1 MVNTQPPP
9 IKEAGYPMNL
19 GHDNVGW
26 VAAGGN
32 IFRLVFEADS
42 RETVVG
48 SPAIGS
54 NRCSRAHSRLDER
67 NEALGGCVL
76 DTRHADTTGAPTPDF
91 GGNRDNRFLV
101 CFPPRNAN
109 LPAAHIGFVDL
120 DLAIQKLSARSNHGP
135 AQLMEPCPSRLITAQ
150 AEYSL
155 NPKRTDAVLLIRH
168 IPHRLEP
175 KPQRFPRTLEDR
187 PRGRRR
193 LTLASRTSLL
203 APGRHPRL
211 GSPAG
216 RTPKPGRPTD
226 TPKKIRTGGLRSE
239 PVVKFHKRARV
250 IDPANGMGSIL
261 GHHNILPLR
270 ERIGYPIPEIAK
282 ARQQG
287 LIPAATQQ
295 TAAALPHV
303 ADQLAGG
310 GQKQVATRAASP
322 TKAVPSL
329 TQQAVAVDATP
340 PTLEINDSVETVG
353 PVVTIEGLVSDQSG
367 IAELS
372 VQGVPVPV
380 GADGRFSIRRG
391 VPVGESEIT
400 VAAVDVWGNVAQ
412 RQVKVSRTLPQPQA
426 PKVVATTTTA
436 TVDKTPPVIET
447 IAGLKTNLEIE
458 TISGRV
464 TDASKIASFTIEG
477 KAVALDANGAFSIER
492 KLPIGESHVRMAA
505 VDRFG
510 NQAETVVTILRRPHI
525 PKINYGN
532 YHALIIGNADYQE
545 LPKLKTA
552 VVDAKAVAKILEE
565 EYGFEV
571 RLLTDVTRND
581 MIDAFDELREEL
593 GENDNLLVYYAG
605 HGWLDEASGR
615 GYWQP
620 VNAQLNRRS
629 QWMSNATLTDSL
641 KALKAKHV
649 MVVADSCYS
658 GVLTRSIKVP
668 DRTIDYIERMASR
681 RTRVVLTSGG
691 LEPVLDSGGGKH
703 SVFAAEF
710 LKVLENNTAVLDG
723 TQLFERVRR
732 PVVLAAPQTPQYS
745 DIRFSGHDGGDFLF
759 VRKY

>member
-270 ERIGYPIPEIAK
+270 ERIGYPISAIDVTFKGEDEEQK
-282 ARQQG
+282 AAQEF
-287 LIPAATQQ
+287 L
-295 TAAALPHV
+295 
-303 ADQLAGG
+303 
-310 GQKQVATRAASP
+310 S
-322 TKAVPSL
+322 KA
-329 TQQAVAVDATP
+329 
-340 PTLEINDSVETVG
+340 
-353 PVVTIEGLVSDQSG
+353 
-367 IAELS
+367 
-372 VQGVPVPV
+372 
-380 GADGRFSIRRG
+380 F
-391 VPVGESEIT
+391 
-400 VAAVDVWGNVAQ
+400 
-412 RQVKVSRTLPQPQA
+412 
-426 PKVVATTTTA
+426 
-436 TVDKTPPVIET
+436 
-447 IAGLKTNLEIE
+447 
-458 TISGRV
+458 
-464 TDASKIASFTIEG
+464 
-477 KAVALDANGAFSIER
+477 AVALFIMALILVTQFNSFYSGFLILSAVIMSTVGVMLGLLIIQQPFGIIMSGVGVIALAGIVVNNNIVLIDTYDRIRKTVHNPASAILITGAQRLRPVLLTS
-492 KLPIGESHVRMAA
+492 V
-505 VDRFG
+505 
-510 NQAETVVTILRRPHI
+510 TTILGLMPMVLGINIDFITR
-525 PKINYGN
+525 KI
-532 YHALIIGNADYQE
+532 AIGGPSTQWWTQ
-545 LPKLKTA
+545 LSTA
-552 VVDAKAVAKILEE
+552 IAFGLAFATIL
-565 EYGFEV
+565 
-571 RLLTDVTRND
+571 T
-581 MIDAFDELREEL
+581 
-593 GENDNLLVYYAG
+593 LLVTPSA
-605 HGWLDEASGR
+605 L
-615 GYWQP
+615 
-620 VNAQLNRRS
+620 
-629 QWMSNATLTDSL
+629 ML
-641 KALKAKHV
+641 KAN
-649 MVVADSCYS
+649 VATWRARRR
-658 GVLTRSIKVP
+658 GP
-668 DRTIDYIERMASR
+668 AGAATIS
-681 RTRVVLTSGG
+681 S
-691 LEPVLDSGGGKH
+691 P
-703 SVFAAEF
+703 AE
-710 LKVLENNTAVLDG
+710 
-723 TQLFERVRR
+723 
-732 PVVLAAPQTPQYS
+732 
-745 DIRFSGHDGGDFLF
+745 
-759 VRKY
+759 

>member
-91 GGNRDNRFLV
+91 GGNRNNRFLV

-109 LPAAHIGFVDL
+109 FPAAHIGFVDL

-226 TPKKIRTGGLRSE
+226 RPKKIRTGGLRSE

-270 ERIGYPIPEIAK
+270 ERIGYPIAVKLVTEDVTWK
-282 ARQQG
+282 TMG
-287 LIPAATQQ
+287 LDLKGRDELLE
-295 TAAALPHV
+295 ALYGGLGNDTIRHV
-303 ADQLAGG
+303 
-310 GQKQVATRAASP
+310 
-322 TKAVPSL
+322 L
-329 TQQAVAVDATP
+329 TNMIVHAID
-340 PTLEINDSVETVG
+340 EDN
-353 PVVTIEGLVSDQSG
+353 
-367 IAELS
+367 AELLAYTTIYYS
-372 VQGVPVPV
+372 REGRREDM
-380 GADGRFSIRRG
+380 DGPLHFEGPHRFSDSYAKMRRVG
-391 VPVGESEIT
+391 DEWQIAAREGRGQIFRRPNEPV
-400 VAAVDVWGNVAQ
+400 A
-412 RQVKVSRTLPQPQA
+412 
-426 PKVVATTTTA
+426 
-436 TVDKTPPVIET
+436 
-447 IAGLKTNLEIE
+447 LEDWAE
-458 TISGRV
+458 
-464 TDASKIASFTIEG
+464 KEG
-477 KAVALDANGAFSIER
+477 KVAS
-492 KLPIGESHVRMAA
+492 S
-505 VDRFG
+505 
-510 NQAETVVTILRRPHI
+510 
-525 PKINYGN
+525 
-532 YHALIIGNADYQE
+532 
-545 LPKLKTA
+545 
-552 VVDAKAVAKILEE
+552 
-565 EYGFEV
+565 
-571 RLLTDVTRND
+571 
-581 MIDAFDELREEL
+581 
-593 GENDNLLVYYAG
+593 
-605 HGWLDEASGR
+605 S
-615 GYWQP
+615 
-620 VNAQLNRRS
+620 
-629 QWMSNATLTDSL
+629 
-641 KALKAKHV
+641 
-649 MVVADSCYS
+649 
-658 GVLTRSIKVP
+658 
-668 DRTIDYIERMASR
+668 
-681 RTRVVLTSGG
+681 
-691 LEPVLDSGGGKH
+691 
-703 SVFAAEF
+703 
-710 LKVLENNTAVLDG
+710 
-723 TQLFERVRR
+723 
-732 PVVLAAPQTPQYS
+732 
-745 DIRFSGHDGGDFLF
+745 
-759 VRKY
+759 

>member
-155 NPKRTDAVLLIRH
+155 NPKRTDAVLLMRH

-270 ERIGYPIPEIAK
+270 ERIGYPIFRILKLTRYSPAMQTFAAVIRNERRSIVA
-282 ARQQG
+282 AFLVMVIM
-287 LIPAATQQ
+287 LI
-295 TAAALPHV
+295 
-303 ADQLAGG
+303 
-310 GQKQVATRAASP
+310 AAS
-322 TKAVPSL
+322 SL
-329 TQQAVAVDATP
+329 IF
-340 PTLEINDSVETVG
+340 L
-353 PVVTIEGLVSDQSG
+353 
-367 IAELS
+367 AEH
-372 VQGVPVPV
+372 
-380 GADGRFSIRRG
+380 
-391 VPVGESEIT
+391 
-400 VAAVDVWGNVAQ
+400 
-412 RQVKVSRTLPQPQA
+412 KV
-426 PKVVATTTTA
+426 
-436 TVDKTPPVIET
+436 
-447 IAGLKTNLEIE
+447 
-458 TISGRV
+458 
-464 TDASKIASFTIEG
+464 
-477 KAVALDANGAFSIER
+477 
-492 KLPIGESHVRMAA
+492 
-505 VDRFG
+505 
-510 NQAETVVTILRRPHI
+510 
-525 PKINYGN
+525 
-532 YHALIIGNADYQE
+532 
-545 LPKLKTA
+545 
-552 VVDAKAVAKILEE
+552 
-565 EYGFEV
+565 
-571 RLLTDVTRND
+571 
-581 MIDAFDELREEL
+581 
-593 GENDNLLVYYAG
+593 
-605 HGWLDEASGR
+605 
-615 GYWQP
+615 QP
-620 VNAQLNRRS
+620 VKFGSIPDAM
-629 QWMSNATLTDSL
+629 WWAIATLTTVGYGDVTPVT
-641 KALKAKHV
+641 ALGKLLGGVV
-649 MVVADSCYS
+649 MLTGIALF
-658 GVLTRSIKVP
+658 VLW
-668 DRTIDYIERMASR
+668 
-681 RTRVVLTSGG
+681 TRV
-691 LEPVLDSGGGKH
+691 
-703 SVFAAEF
+703 
-710 LKVLENNTAVLDG
+710 
-723 TQLFERVRR
+723 
-732 PVVLAAPQTPQYS
+732 LAGFRSRLLWT
-745 DIRFSGHDGGDFLF
+745 
-759 VRKY
+759 

>member
-270 ERIGYPIPEIAK
+270 ERIGYPIYK
-282 ARQQG
+282 F
-287 LIPAATQQ
+287 
-295 TAAALPHV
+295 
-303 ADQLAGG
+303 
-310 GQKQVATRAASP
+310 P
-322 TKAVPSL
+322 TM
-329 TQQAVAVDATP
+329 T
-340 PTLEINDSVETVG
+340 
-353 PVVTIEGLVSDQSG
+353 
-367 IAELS
+367 
-372 VQGVPVPV
+372 
-380 GADGRFSIRRG
+380 
-391 VPVGESEIT
+391 
-400 VAAVDVWGNVAQ
+400 
-412 RQVKVSRTLPQPQA
+412 
-426 PKVVATTTTA
+426 
-436 TVDKTPPVIET
+436 
-447 IAGLKTNLEIE
+447 
-458 TISGRV
+458 
-464 TDASKIASFTIEG
+464 
-477 KAVALDANGAFSIER
+477 
-492 KLPIGESHVRMAA
+492 
-505 VDRFG
+505 
-510 NQAETVVTILRRPHI
+510 
-525 PKINYGN
+525 
-532 YHALIIGNADYQE
+532 ALIDLAPFSDFS
-545 LPKLKTA
+545 LP
-552 VVDAKAVAKILEE
+552 
-565 EYGFEV
+565 G
-571 RLLTDVTRND
+571 VT
-581 MIDAFDELREEL
+581 
-593 GENDNLLVYYAG
+593 
-605 HGWLDEASGR
+605 
-615 GYWQP
+615 
-620 VNAQLNRRS
+620 
-629 QWMSNATLTDSL
+629 
-641 KALKAKHV
+641 
-649 MVVADSCYS
+649 
-658 GVLTRSIKVP
+658 
-668 DRTIDYIERMASR
+668 
-681 RTRVVLTSGG
+681 
-691 LEPVLDSGGGKH
+691 
-703 SVFAAEF
+703 
-710 LKVLENNTAVLDG
+710 
-723 TQLFERVRR
+723 
-732 PVVLAAPQTPQYS
+732 
-745 DIRFSGHDGGDFLF
+745 
-759 VRKY
+759 

>member
-270 ERIGYPIPEIAK
+270 ERIGYPISGILPGYVAGHYEFDEAHIDLRPLCQFAGARLYHDEAIFLDLSAK
-282 ARQQG
+282 QVVCKGR
-287 LIPAATQQ
+287 PAVPYDVLSVNIGSTPSFAGVSGAEKFTTPVKPIDSFIDRWQ
-295 TAAALPHV
+295 
-303 ADQLAGG
+303 QLAERVLG
-310 GQKQVATRAASP
+310 SP
-322 TKAVPSL
+322 
-329 TQQAVAVDATP
+329 DRHH
-340 PTLEINDSVETVG
+340 I
-353 PVVTIEGLVSDQSG
+353 
-367 IAELS
+367 
-372 VQGVPVPV
+372 GVV
-380 GADGRFSIRRG
+380 GAGAGGIELLLAIQFRLGKLLAKYGQAADRLQFHLISKSESILPDFATALQRRFDRLLLARG
-391 VPVGESEIT
+391 VNIYTSAPAENVAPGKIT
-400 VAAVDVWGNVAQ
+400 VAGG
-412 RQVKVSRTLPQPQA
+412 
-426 PKVVATTTTA
+426 
-436 TVDKTPPVIET
+436 ET
-447 IAGLKTNLEIE
+447 IELDEIIWVTAAGAPSWLRDSGLDVDESGFIQVHDTLQSTSHADVFAAGDIAAVVKHPRPKAGVFAVRQGPPLTKNLRRILVGQPARPFSPQRAFL
-458 TISGRV
+458 TLISTG
-464 TDASKIASFTIEG
+464 DKY
-477 KAVALDANGAFSIER
+477 AVADKWGLSAG
-492 KLPIGESHVRMAA
+492 G
-505 VDRFG
+505 
-510 NQAETVVTILRRPHI
+510 
-525 PKINYGN
+525 
-532 YHALIIGNADYQE
+532 
-545 LPKLKTA
+545 
-552 VVDAKAVAKILEE
+552 
-565 EYGFEV
+565 
-571 RLLTDVTRND
+571 RLLWRWKDW
-581 MIDAFDELREEL
+581 IDRRFMHKFSEVPKMP
-593 GENDNLLVYYAG
+593 LVKATPLTPG
-605 HGWLDEASGR
+605 LAD
-615 GYWQP
+615 P
-620 VNAQLNRRS
+620 
-629 QWMSNATLTDSL
+629 ATLNEISANTIRCGGCG
-641 KALKAKHV
+641 AKV
-649 MVVADSCYS
+649 GAS
-658 GVLTRSIKVP
+658 VLTRALA
-668 DRTIDYIERMASR
+668 D
-681 RTRVVLTSGG
+681 
-691 LEPVLDSGGGKH
+691 LEPVANSDVLVGLHAADDAAVVQIPNGKVMVH
-703 SVFAAEF
+703 TVDYFRAFIDDAYVFGQVAANHA
-710 LKVLENNTAVLDG
+710 L
-723 TQLFERVRR
+723 
-732 PVVLAAPQTPQYS
+732 S
-745 DIRFSGHDGGDFLF
+745 DIFAMGAEAQSALAIATVPYGLEVNSPLTKSSLDEVGM
-759 VRKY
+759 V

>member
-1 MVNTQPPP
+1 MNRMRIQSALCSALIAVAVVFATPAVAGFKEGLAAYQRGDYRAVINELRPLALKGHSDSLYILGVMALEGKGVRKDLKRAARAFAGAAAQGHPKAQFLFAALHYQGWGLPKSFEKAAFWARKSADQDEPEGQHLFGLLYVKGEGVPRDYLQGEVWLTKAADQGHAKA
-9 IKEAGYPMNL
+9 KEA
-19 GHDNVGW
+19 
-26 VAAGGN
+26 
-32 IFRLVFEADS
+32 
-42 RETVVG
+42 
-48 SPAIGS
+48 
-54 NRCSRAHSRLDER
+54 
-67 NEALGGCVL
+67 
-76 DTRHADTTGAPTPDF
+76 
-91 GGNRDNRFLV
+91 
-101 CFPPRNAN
+101 
-109 LPAAHIGFVDL
+109 
-120 DLAIQKLSARSNHGP
+120 LAKL
-135 AQLMEPCPSRLITAQ
+135 
-150 AEYSL
+150 
-155 NPKRTDAVLLIRH
+155 
-168 IPHRLEP
+168 
-175 KPQRFPRTLEDR
+175 
-187 PRGRRR
+187 
-193 LTLASRTSLL
+193 
-203 APGRHPRL
+203 
-211 GSPAG
+211 
-216 RTPKPGRPTD
+216 
-226 TPKKIRTGGLRSE
+226 KI
-239 PVVKFHKRARV
+239 
-250 IDPANGMGSIL
+250 
-261 GHHNILPLR
+261 
-270 ERIGYPIPEIAK
+270 EIAK
-282 ARQQG
+282 ARTQG
-287 LIPAATQQ
+287 LIPATTQQ
-295 TAAALPHV
+295 AAGALPHV
-303 ADQLAGG
+303 AEQLAGG
-310 GQKQVATRAASP
+310 GQQQVATRAPSP
-322 TKAVPSL
+322 AKPVPLSA
-329 TQQAVAVDATP
+329 QQAVAVDSTP
-340 PTLEINDSVETVG
+340 PALEVVEAVATTG
-353 PVVTIEGLVSDQSG
+353 PVVTIEGLVSDHSG

-380 GADGRFSIRRG
+380 GADGRFTIRRG

-426 PKVVATTTTA
+426 PKVVATTTATA

-447 IAGLKTNLEIE
+447 IADLKTNLEIE

-477 KAVALDANGAFSIER
+477 KAVALDENGAFSIER

-505 VDRFG
+505 VDRFE

-545 LPKLKTA
+545 LPKLQTA
-552 VVDAKAVAKILEE
+552 VVDAKAVAKILAE

-710 LKVLENNTAVLDG
+710 LKVLENNTGVLDG
-723 TQLFERVRR
+723 TQLFEQVRR

>member
-1 MVNTQPPP
+1 
-9 IKEAGYPMNL
+9 MNL

-270 ERIGYPIPEIAK
+270 ERIEYPIFSNLFANPFGKVLVGRAVKIMHSGASNSLREPSDACENSLDIRSIAQFGTESPDNQLILRFETLHNIL
-282 ARQQG
+282 RQSCNVG
-287 LIPAATQQ
+287 NERS
-295 TAAALPHV
+295 
-303 ADQLAGG
+303 
-310 GQKQVATRAASP
+310 ATRIHL
-322 TKAVPSL
+322 AVF
-329 TQQAVAVDATP
+329 
-340 PTLEINDSVETVG
+340 IN
-353 PVVTIEGLVSDQSG
+353 
-367 IAELS
+367 A
-372 VQGVPVPV
+372 
-380 GADGRFSIRRG
+380 
-391 VPVGESEIT
+391 
-400 VAAVDVWGNVAQ
+400 
-412 RQVKVSRTLPQPQA
+412 
-426 PKVVATTTTA
+426 
-436 TVDKTPPVIET
+436 
-447 IAGLKTNLEIE
+447 
-458 TISGRV
+458 
-464 TDASKIASFTIEG
+464 
-477 KAVALDANGAFSIER
+477 
-492 KLPIGESHVRMAA
+492 H
-505 VDRFG
+505 
-510 NQAETVVTILRRPHI
+510 
-525 PKINYGN
+525 
-532 YHALIIGNADYQE
+532 
-545 LPKLKTA
+545 
-552 VVDAKAVAKILEE
+552 
-565 EYGFEV
+565 
-571 RLLTDVTRND
+571 
-581 MIDAFDELREEL
+581 
-593 GENDNLLVYYAG
+593 
-605 HGWLDEASGR
+605 
-615 GYWQP
+615 
-620 VNAQLNRRS
+620 
-629 QWMSNATLTDSL
+629 
-641 KALKAKHV
+641 
-649 MVVADSCYS
+649 
-658 GVLTRSIKVP
+658 
-668 DRTIDYIERMASR
+668 
-681 RTRVVLTSGG
+681 
-691 LEPVLDSGGGKH
+691 
-703 SVFAAEF
+703 
-710 LKVLENNTAVLDG
+710 
-723 TQLFERVRR
+723 
-732 PVVLAAPQTPQYS
+732 
-745 DIRFSGHDGGDFLF
+745 
-759 VRKY
+759 

>member
-270 ERIGYPIPEIAK
+270 ERIGYPILTIVVLAIIIANLNG
-282 ARQQG
+282 ACW
-287 LIPAATQQ
+287 
-295 TAAALPHV
+295 
-303 ADQLAGG
+303 
-310 GQKQVATRAASP
+310 AASRLIFDIGRQGWFP
-322 TKAVPSL
+322 KRLALGTLRRAQPRPAIAMLGMLLCFVLLGYGLGFWSL
-329 TQQAVAVDATP
+329 GD
-340 PTLEINDSVETVG
+340 L
-353 PVVTIEGLVSDQSG
+353 LR
-367 IAELS
+367 IAGQNFFILYTLS
-372 VQGVPVPV
+372 VVAFIRLSTSA
-380 GADGRFSIRRG
+380 GAKLF
-391 VPVGESEIT
+391 
-400 VAAVDVWGNVAQ
+400 
-412 RQVKVSRTLPQPQA
+412 
-426 PKVVATTTTA
+426 VVATLALCVGFAGVFTWGLAIAAAMFAAPYAVKTASERWRRRRRTTHRYSVVTG
-436 TVDKTPPVIET
+436 PVIAEPLVVVQGNT
-447 IAGLKTNLEIE
+447 AIA
-458 TISGRV
+458 
-464 TDASKIASFTIEG
+464 
-477 KAVALDANGAFSIER
+477 
-492 KLPIGESHVRMAA
+492 
-505 VDRFG
+505 
-510 NQAETVVTILRRPHI
+510 PH
-525 PKINYGN
+525 
-532 YHALIIGNADYQE
+532 
-545 LPKLKTA
+545 
-552 VVDAKAVAKILEE
+552 
-565 EYGFEV
+565 
-571 RLLTDVTRND
+571 
-581 MIDAFDELREEL
+581 
-593 GENDNLLVYYAG
+593 
-605 HGWLDEASGR
+605 
-615 GYWQP
+615 
-620 VNAQLNRRS
+620 
-629 QWMSNATLTDSL
+629 
-641 KALKAKHV
+641 
-649 MVVADSCYS
+649 
-658 GVLTRSIKVP
+658 
-668 DRTIDYIERMASR
+668 RTIRDEKFRLSA
-681 RTRVVLTSGG
+681 
-691 LEPVLDSGGGKH
+691 
-703 SVFAAEF
+703 
-710 LKVLENNTAVLDG
+710 
-723 TQLFERVRR
+723 
-732 PVVLAAPQTPQYS
+732 
-745 DIRFSGHDGGDFLF
+745 
-759 VRKY
+759 

>member
-1 MVNTQPPP
+1 
-9 IKEAGYPMNL
+9 MNL

-270 ERIGYPIPEIAK
+270 ERIGYPIEEIYFH
-282 ARQQG
+282 R
-287 LIPAATQQ
+287 
-295 TAAALPHV
+295 
-303 ADQLAGG
+303 
-310 GQKQVATRAASP
+310 
-322 TKAVPSL
+322 
-329 TQQAVAVDATP
+329 
-340 PTLEINDSVETVG
+340 NSV
-353 PVVTIEGLVSDQSG
+353 
-367 IAELS
+367 
-372 VQGVPVPV
+372 
-380 GADGRFSIRRG
+380 
-391 VPVGESEIT
+391 
-400 VAAVDVWGNVAQ
+400 
-412 RQVKVSRTLPQPQA
+412 
-426 PKVVATTTTA
+426 
-436 TVDKTPPVIET
+436 
-447 IAGLKTNLEIE
+447 
-458 TISGRV
+458 
-464 TDASKIASFTIEG
+464 
-477 KAVALDANGAFSIER
+477 
-492 KLPIGESHVRMAA
+492 
-505 VDRFG
+505 
-510 NQAETVVTILRRPHI
+510 
-525 PKINYGN
+525 
-532 YHALIIGNADYQE
+532 
-545 LPKLKTA
+545 
-552 VVDAKAVAKILEE
+552 
-565 EYGFEV
+565 
-571 RLLTDVTRND
+571 
-581 MIDAFDELREEL
+581 
-593 GENDNLLVYYAG
+593 
-605 HGWLDEASGR
+605 
-615 GYWQP
+615 
-620 VNAQLNRRS
+620 
-629 QWMSNATLTDSL
+629 
-641 KALKAKHV
+641 
-649 MVVADSCYS
+649 
-658 GVLTRSIKVP
+658 
-668 DRTIDYIERMASR
+668 
-681 RTRVVLTSGG
+681 
-691 LEPVLDSGGGKH
+691 SGGGFGELHVGTEVRFAH
-703 SVFAAEF
+703 SMGD
-710 LKVLENNTAVLDG
+710 KG
-723 TQLFERVRR
+723 
-732 PVVLAAPQTPQYS
+732 PQATGVHTVGKQH
-745 DIRFSGHDGGDFLF
+745 SG
-759 VRKY
+759 